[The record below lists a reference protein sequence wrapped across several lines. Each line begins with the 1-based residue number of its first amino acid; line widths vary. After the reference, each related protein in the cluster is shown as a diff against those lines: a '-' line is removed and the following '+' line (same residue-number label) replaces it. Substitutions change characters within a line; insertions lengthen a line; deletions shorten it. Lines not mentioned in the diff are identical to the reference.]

1 MDNWKRM
8 QKTYSTKGLANIVGV
23 HVNTLRF
30 YEKIGF
36 LNQYFPKYMST
47 PERERIIISLLEK
60 WKEQQDNKN

>member
-1 MDNWKRM
+1 M
-8 QKTYSTKGLANIVGV
+8 QKTYSTKELANIVGV

-60 WKEQQDNKN
+60 WRE